1 VHELSV
7 AQALVEQV
15 EGLMAEH
22 GAQGV
27 ARIRLRIG
35 PLSGIVPDLLA
46 TALPLAAAG
55 SPVASAELEFTEAP
69 LRVRCQTCG
78 AESEALP
85 NRLLCAACGDWQ
97 TQVISGDEMILERV
111 ELDIPEP
118 AQSDS

>member
-1 VHELSV
+1 MHELSV

-15 EGLMAEH
+15 DALMTQH
-22 GAQGV
+22 QAQAV

-35 PLSGIVPDLLA
+35 PLAGVVPDLLS
-46 TALPLAAAG
+46 TAWPLAAAG
-55 SPVASAELEFTEAP
+55 SRAEGAVLDCVTAP
-69 LRVRCQTCG
+69 LRVRCRSCG

-97 TQVISGDEMILERV
+97 TTVVSGDELILEQV

-118 AQSDS
+118 SCPA

>member
-1 VHELSV
+1 MHELSV

-15 EGLMAEH
+15 EVLVTQH

-55 SPVASAELEFTEAP
+55 TVIEGAELEWVESP
-69 LRVRCQTCG
+69 LRVRCQTCS
-78 AESEALP
+78 AESNVLP
-85 NRLLCAACGDWQ
+85 NRLLCSVCGDWH

-111 ELDIPEP
+111 ELDIPE
-118 AQSDS
+118 SVTTDT